1 MSDSLKKIGNW
12 LSNTAP
18 ECELQ
23 SVLACFK
30 DARWE
35 LENNFSLGKFFIF
48 QKAATKIEMLDPQD
62 TQRACFYQDS
72 FLDDRFALDPSDYSI
87 AVALALKMKHLGR
100 LERAKQIL
108 QRVAD
113 SGYPERKFA
122 QQTLRAINAT
132 KINP

>member
-23 SVLACFK
+23 GVLACFK

-35 LENNFSLGKFFIF
+35 LETNFSLGKFFIF
-48 QKAATKIEMLDPQD
+48 QQAASKIEMLDP
-62 TQRACFYQDS
+62 RAAKATCFYES
-72 FLDDRFALDPSDYSI
+72 SYLDERFALDPSDYSI
-87 AVALALKMKHLGR
+87 AFALALKMKHLGH
-100 LERAKQIL
+100 LTRAKQL
-108 QRVAD
+108 LKRVAD

-122 QQTLRAINAT
+122 QQALRTLEAVY
-132 KINP
+132 